1 MKITGSFKFLFVYF
15 SMEELKYDKFYISWF
30 QIRRVRLD
38 GERWYSITD
47 VIAFLTKS
55 KNPMMYTQLII
66 KRKGLEVVMKSN
78 IRKFLFQTDK
88 WKRIIKCSNLC
99 WLWYITHVMPKKY
112 RWRVKVLRK
121 RVKIMINRYKNFD

>member
-38 GERWYSITD
+38 EERWYSITD
-47 VIAFLTKS
+47 VIVFLTKT

-66 KRKGLEVVMKSN
+66 KRKGLEEAMKSN
-78 IRKFLFQTDK
+78 TKKFLFQTNK
-88 WKRIIKCSNLC
+88 WKRAVKCSNLN
-99 WLWYITHVMPKKY
+99 WLWYIAHAIPKKY

>member
-1 MKITGSFKFLFVYF
+1 MKIAGSFKFLFVYF

-47 VIAFLTKS
+47 AIVFLTKS

-66 KRKGLEVVMKSN
+66 KRKGLESVMESN
-78 IRKFLFQTDK
+78 IRKILFYTDK

-99 WLWYITHVMPKKY
+99 WLWHITHAMPKKY
-112 RWRVKVLRK
+112 RWRVKVFRSW
-121 RVKIMINRYKNFD
+121 IE